1 MIIRI
6 LILFLLLFLII
17 QPTIASEPIKI
28 GLSLG
33 LTGKYSEMSDM
44 QMKGFKLWEKDVNDR
59 GGILGRKVQVIVNDD
74 KSNPQNAKELYERMV
89 LEDKVDLVFGP
100 YSSEITEE
108 VLPVTEKYGYPL
120 LTSGATANRLW
131 QKGYRYVFG
140 VFLPASKIAEGFL
153 EMLVMNGLDNIAI
166 VHADDSFSKD
176 VADGTKRWA
185 ERFGLKVVL
194 YEGFKKG
201 TENLD
206 EIAKK
211 AKEFKAQV
219 IIVCGHFDEAVNMR
233 VSLKRIK
240 WYPKAYFAS
249 VAPSM
254 PAFYER
260 LKSDAEY
267 TFSHSHWEHYGGLL
281 APGCKEFFETFKK
294 TYKKEPAHHAAQA
307 YAAGQILEEAI
318 KRAGSLDREKI
329 REMLYSMDTMSII
342 GRYGVD
348 RTGMQIK
355 HFSLVIQW
363 QKGKK
368 EVVWP
373 EEIRTGKPIFR

>member
-1 MIIRI
+1 MIKIVS
-6 LILFLLLFLII
+6 LFLMIFLSI
-17 QPTIASEPIKI
+17 TTAYATEPIKI

-44 QMKGFKLWEKDVNDR
+44 QMKGFRLWEKDVNDR
-59 GGILGRKVQVIVNDD
+59 GGILGRKVEVIVNDD
-74 KSNPQNAKELYERMV
+74 NSNPQNAKELYERMV

-100 YSSEITEE
+100 YSSEITEAI
-108 VLPVTEKYGYPL
+108 LPVTEKHGYPL
-120 LTSGATANRLW
+120 LTSGAAADRLW

-140 VFLPASKIAEGFL
+140 VFLPASKITVTFL
-153 EMLVMNGLDNIAI
+153 EMLVMNNMDDIAI
-166 VHADDSFSKD
+166 VHADDPFSKD
-176 VADGTKRWA
+176 VAEGTKRWA
-185 ERFGLKVVL
+185 ERFGLRVVL

-201 TENLD
+201 TVNLD
-206 EIAKK
+206 EIARK
-211 AKEFKAQV
+211 AKESEAK
-219 IIVCGHFDEAVNMR
+219 ILIVCGHFDEAVNMR
-233 VSLKRIK
+233 LSLKRIR
-240 WYPKAYFAS
+240 WYPRAYFAT
-249 VAPSM
+249 VAPPM
-254 PAFYER
+254 PVFYER

-281 APGCKEFFETFKK
+281 IPGCQEFFEAFRKA
-294 TYKKEPAHHAAQA
+294 YKKEPAHHAAQA

-329 REMLYSMDTMSII
+329 REMLSSIDTMSII

-355 HFSLVIQW
+355 HFSLVTQW
-363 QKGKK
+363 QNGKK

-373 EEIRTGKPIFR
+373 EELRTAKPIFR

>member
-1 MIIRI
+1 MRFKAFVLFFLLFFTSISLAEESIRI
-6 LILFLLLFLII
+6 
-17 QPTIASEPIKI
+17 
-28 GLSLG
+28 GLTLG

-44 QMKGFKLWEKDVNDR
+44 QMKGFRLWEKDVNNR
-59 GGILGRKVQVIVNDD
+59 GGMAGRKVQVIIHDD
-74 KSNPQNAKELYERMV
+74 KSDPQTAKGLYEQ
-89 LEDKVDLVFGP
+89 LISNDKVDLVFGP
-100 YSSEITEE
+100 YSSEITEA

-120 LTSGATANRLW
+120 LTSGAAADRLW
-131 QKGYRYVFG
+131 QKGHRYVFG
-140 VFLPASKIAEGFL
+140 VFLPAGKITLTFL
-153 EMLVMNGLDNIAI
+153 EMLVMSGLDNIAI
-166 VHADDSFSKD
+166 VHADDPFSRN

-185 ERFGLKVVL
+185 ERFGLKVEL
-194 YEGFKKG
+194 FEGFKKG

-206 EIAKK
+206 ELALKAKK
-211 AKEFKAQV
+211 IKAQV

-233 VSLKRIK
+233 LSLKRIR
-240 WYPKAYFAS
+240 WYPKAYFAT
-249 VAPSM
+249 VAPPM

-267 TFSHSHWEHYGGLL
+267 TFSHSHWEHNGGLL
-281 APGCKEFFETFKK
+281 APGCQEFYDAFKK
-294 TYKKEPAHHAAQA
+294 EYKKEPAHHAAQA

-329 REMLYSMDTMSII
+329 RDMLSSMDTMSII

-355 HFSLVIQW
+355 HFILVIQW
-363 QKGKK
+363 QNGKK

-373 EEIRTGKPIFR
+373 EEIRTAKPIFR